1 MKKYLFMAI
10 MALVAFTSCQKDD
23 NNDGSNTNTGSTSN
37 TNSIIGEWK
46 ATKIVATF
54 NDGSTWSTDDFEELS
69 EQLEGLE
76 WFIATENHL
85 QLVSYAAE
93 NGQEILLPYS
103 ISDNHIV
110 FTGAESDATY
120 YLQSVTEN
128 EMIIKY
134 VGKWT
139 SLIYYT
145 KVTKVKEEDESNDNN
160 TSIIG
165 EWKATKIAATFS
177 NGTTWSTTN
186 FEELSA
192 QLEGLEWFIAT
203 EHHIQP
209 KNHSGDYD
217 REVLIP
223 YSISNNYI
231 VFTGAESNATYYLQS
246 VTKDEMIIKY
256 TKDWTSLIYYNKVK
270 E

>member
-54 NDGSTWSTDDFEELS
+54 NDGSTWST
-69 EQLEGLE
+69 
-76 WFIATENHL
+76 
-85 QLVSYAAE
+85 
-93 NGQEILLPYS
+93 
-103 ISDNHIV
+103 
-110 FTGAESDATY
+110 
-120 YLQSVTEN
+120 
-128 EMIIKY
+128 
-134 VGKWT
+134 
-139 SLIYYT
+139 
-145 KVTKVKEEDESNDNN
+145 
-160 TSIIG
+160 
-165 EWKATKIAATFS
+165 
-177 NGTTWSTTN
+177 TN

-192 QLEGLEWFIAT
+192 QLEELEWFIAT

-223 YSISNNYI
+223 YSISNNHI